1 MATLG
6 AFALGEVKNDSFA
19 PLTCALPPNY
29 FISREK
35 IKGLAHPVTD
45 ADCLAS
51 CGLSAALL
59 TFPSLG
65 WVGLS

>member
-1 MATLG
+1 MTVLLLSLVLYPQITLLVG
-6 AFALGEVKNDSFA
+6 K
-19 PLTCALPPNY
+19 
-29 FISREK
+29 K

-59 TFPSLG
+59 TLPSLG